1 LQDLASRLTI
11 GQYVRRYALSNG
23 QRNRYSFEMTDDTL
37 GLEQDLGAEGTRE
50 RILAEAIEMF
60 TRHGYHRT
68 TLRLLADRLGI
79 TKAAILY
86 HFPAKDRILVALME
100 PFVVAVEEAIEHA
113 ATLPFPDSRRALLD
127 GILESYLANQQLL
140 LMARTDA
147 SIFTHEETY
156 QRFMRMPG
164 RVIEIIVG
172 PDAPLEDKVWAI
184 QLMGTLGDSVL
195 FFGDA
200 PKGELRAAILHG
212 TLRLLSDG
220 PPSSAPAGSPR
231 IDVSWSSPR
240 VDTFTTADPP
250 RAGSTDVFGGG
261 RRAGRPRAL
270 SGERIERAKEMY
282 ASGAHN
288 VDAIAAELGVS
299 RATVY
304 RYLN

>member
-1 LQDLASRLTI
+1 
-11 GQYVRRYALSNG
+11 
-23 QRNRYSFEMTDDTL
+23 MTDVTSGHEPDPAA
-37 GLEQDLGAEGTRE
+37 ERSEGTRE
-50 RILAEAIEMF
+50 RILAEAIDMF

-86 HFPAKDRILVALME
+86 HFPAKDRIIHALMQ
-100 PFVVAVEEAIEHA
+100 PFVESLEEAIERA
-113 ATLPFPDSRRALLD
+113 SELPFPQSRLVLLD
-127 GILESYLANQQLL
+127 GILDTYLAHQKLL

-164 RVIEIIVG
+164 RVIEIMVG
-172 PDAPLEDKVWAI
+172 PDAPMEDKVWAV
-184 QLMGTLGDSVL
+184 QLMGTLGDSVI
-195 FFGDA
+195 FF
-200 PKGELRAAILHG
+200 PESPTSELRAAILHG
-212 TLRLLSDG
+212 TVRLLAAGAPSEL
-220 PPSSAPAGSPR
+220 PP
-231 IDVSWSSPR
+231 
-240 VDTFTTADPP
+240 
-250 RAGSTDVFGGG
+250 GG
-261 RRAGRPRAL
+261 RRVDMAWPGPGTPPVKLHEVAAPPRPVAERPPGSGRRVGRPRAL
-270 SGERIERAKEMY
+270 NGERITRAREMY

>member
-1 LQDLASRLTI
+1 
-11 GQYVRRYALSNG
+11 
-23 QRNRYSFEMTDDTL
+23 MTDDTL
-37 GLEQDLGAEGTRE
+37 GPGTAIAVDGVEGAEGTRD

-86 HFPAKDRILVALME
+86 HFPAKDRIIVALMD
-100 PFVVAVEEAIEHA
+100 PFVVAIEEAIEHA
-113 ATLPFPDSRRALLD
+113 AAIPFPDSRRVLLD
-127 GILESYLANQQLL
+127 GILDAYLANQQLL

-164 RVIEIIVG
+164 RVIEIMVG
-172 PDAPLEDKVWAI
+172 PDAPLEDKVWAV

-200 PKGELRAAILHG
+200 PKAELREAILQG
-212 TLRLLSDG
+212 TLRLLVDG
-220 PPSSAPAGSPR
+220 PPSHTPEGPR
-231 IDVSWSSPR
+231 IDITWQDPR
-240 VDTFTTADPP
+240 LTTSYEPTGPP
-250 RAGSTDVFGGG
+250 HTGGVERLGSG
-261 RRAGRPRAL
+261 RRVGRPRAL

>member
-1 LQDLASRLTI
+1 MRLTI
-11 GQYVRRYALSNG
+11 GQHTRRYALSNG
-23 QRNRYSFEMTDDTL
+23 QRNSYSFEMTDDTPGPEPAL
-37 GLEQDLGAEGTRE
+37 GPDVGAEGTRE
-50 RILAEAIEMF
+50 RILAEATEMF

-86 HFPAKDRILVALME
+86 HFPAKDRIVVALME
-100 PFVVAVEEAIEHA
+100 PFIVAIEEAIEHA
-113 ATLPFPDSRRALLD
+113 AALPFPESRRALLD
-127 GILESYLANQQLL
+127 GILDGYLANQQLL

-172 PDAPLEDKVWAI
+172 PDAPLEDKVWAV

-195 FFGDA
+195 LFGDA
-200 PKGELRAAILHG
+200 PKAELREAILHG
-212 TLRLLSDG
+212 TLRLLRDG
-220 PPSSAPAGSPR
+220 PPSHAPEEAR
-231 IDVSWSSPR
+231 IDVGWSNARLSTSYEP
-240 VDTFTTADPP
+240 TGPP
-250 RAGSTDVFGGG
+250 HAGGIERLGSG
-261 RRAGRPRAL
+261 RRVGRPRAL